1 MQHLW
6 DYKWAWAYSS
16 QATLL
21 ENWTNLIWPGIQV
34 WGFKYIVS
42 VIWPIRMAH
51 AFIFSHNLHLTSMI
65 TSYCCMAIYMVSL
78 YLNHFQTFSITS
90 ITVFPE
96 VHTILSI
103 RVIREEYLAQLYYNL
118 TTDIELD
125 HWAQCITDN
134 GPTTWFIF
142 GPIFPSFIRIFST
155 TILYVL
161 TWLLISSLIT
171 GLNV

>member
-1 MQHLW
+1 
-6 DYKWAWAYSS
+6 
-16 QATLL
+16 
-21 ENWTNLIWPGIQV
+21 
-34 WGFKYIVS
+34 
-42 VIWPIRMAH
+42 
-51 AFIFSHNLHLTSMI
+51 
-65 TSYCCMAIYMVSL
+65 MAIYMVSL

-134 GPTTWFIF
+134 GPTT
-142 GPIFPSFIRIFST
+142 
-155 TILYVL
+155 
-161 TWLLISSLIT
+161 
-171 GLNV
+171 

>member
-1 MQHLW
+1 
-6 DYKWAWAYSS
+6 
-16 QATLL
+16 
-21 ENWTNLIWPGIQV
+21 
-34 WGFKYIVS
+34 
-42 VIWPIRMAH
+42 MAH
-51 AFIFSHNLHLTSMI
+51 AFIIFSRNPHLTSMI

-134 GPTTWFIF
+134 GPTT
-142 GPIFPSFIRIFST
+142 
-155 TILYVL
+155 
-161 TWLLISSLIT
+161 
-171 GLNV
+171 